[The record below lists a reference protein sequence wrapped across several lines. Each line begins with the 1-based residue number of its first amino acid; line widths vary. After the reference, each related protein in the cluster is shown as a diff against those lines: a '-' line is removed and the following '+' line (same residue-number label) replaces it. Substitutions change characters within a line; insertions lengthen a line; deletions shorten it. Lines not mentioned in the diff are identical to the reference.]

1 MTNPHETPRATSPR
15 TDRRADRPRL
25 TRRER
30 LRLAGAAL
38 GGLTAGIAR
47 AGLTWLLDQFTG

>member
-1 MTNPHETPRATSPR
+1 MTNSHETPRVPSPR
-15 TDRRADRPRL
+15 IDRRVDRPRL
-25 TRRER
+25 ARRER

>member
-1 MTNPHETPRATSPR
+1 MTNPHETPRATP
-15 TDRRADRPRL
+15 TGNRADRPRL

-38 GGLTAGIAR
+38 GGLAAGAAR
-47 AGLTWLLDQFTG
+47 AGLTWLLDQLTA

>member
-1 MTNPHETPRATSPR
+1 MTNSHETSRATSSR

-38 GGLTAGIAR
+38 GGLTAGVAR
-47 AGLTWLLDQFTG
+47 AGLSWLLDQFTG